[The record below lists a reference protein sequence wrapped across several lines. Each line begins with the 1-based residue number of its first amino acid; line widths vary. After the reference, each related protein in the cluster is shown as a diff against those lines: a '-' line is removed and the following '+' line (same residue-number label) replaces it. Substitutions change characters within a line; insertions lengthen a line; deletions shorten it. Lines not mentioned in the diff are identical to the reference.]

1 MCCRIEQAAER
12 RSRPA
17 LKTCWHGMIQ
27 VWVCLTACLLPLIW
41 ARAADDPVAPIL
53 RVDGVAIVSLRP
65 ATRVGEE
72 WFVPL
77 APIADAVGATLSVI
91 PGSHGF
97 RVLRRDGVIVDYD
110 SSTGRFRQGNML
122 VGELQDF
129 RQVQITGQV
138 GSVLFP
144 LTGAVIL
151 LGVTVR
157 EDVLANV
164 LEDRKSTRLNSSYLG
179 ISYAVFCLK

>member
-1 MCCRIEQAAER
+1 
-12 RSRPA
+12 
-17 LKTCWHGMIQ
+17 MIPL
-27 VWVCLTACLLPLIW
+27 WICLTASLLPLIR
-41 ARAADDPVAPIL
+41 ARAADDPMAPIL

-91 PGSHGF
+91 PGGF
-97 RVLRRDGVIVDYD
+97 RVLRRDGVIVNYD

-129 RQVQITGQV
+129 RQVQITGPV

-157 EDVLANV
+157 EDLLANV
-164 LEDRKSTRLNSSYLG
+164 LEIESLPAVVEATRTGLGFKRRNWTTSTVSRLP
-179 ISYAVFCLK
+179 AQA